1 MISTPHAG
9 ARPPDVD
16 GAREW
21 MSICYRSARPPGG
34 TIAAVHFAG
43 SRQVPLAAHH
53 QATLI
58 LWPRVGAMAQVGPK
72 LPKLVLQQVG
82 RYLGYSGRE
91 ANPFGEGS
99 S

>member
-1 MISTPHAG
+1 MISTPHAE

-16 GAREW
+16 GACEW
-21 MSICYRSARPPGG
+21 MSICIEVLARRGHNRCRS
-34 TIAAVHFAG
+34 FCG

-58 LWPRVGAMAQVGPK
+58 LWPRVGAMSQVGPK

-82 RYLGYSGRE
+82 CYLGYSGRE

>member
-1 MISTPHAG
+1 
-9 ARPPDVD
+9 
-16 GAREW
+16 
-21 MSICYRSARPPGG
+21 
-34 TIAAVHFAG
+34 
-43 SRQVPLAAHH
+43 
-53 QATLI
+53 
-58 LWPRVGAMAQVGPK
+58 MAQVGPK